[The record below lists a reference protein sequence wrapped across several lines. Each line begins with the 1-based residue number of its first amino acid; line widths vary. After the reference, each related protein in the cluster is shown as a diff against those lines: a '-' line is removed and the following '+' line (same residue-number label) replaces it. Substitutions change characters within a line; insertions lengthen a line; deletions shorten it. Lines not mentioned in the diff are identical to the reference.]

1 MDLILSSIEIL
12 ARWDVMLALLAGSVG
27 GVLIGA
33 IPGVGPAVAIAI
45 LLPATFSMDPI
56 VGLTVLLGIYGS
68 SMYGGSIPAILINT
82 PGTAVNA
89 LTTYDG
95 YPMTTRGEARR
106 ALSLAYSASFFGG
119 IFSVICL
126 ILFAPTLAKIA
137 PMFGSREI
145 FMAALL
151 GLLLVVVAHRGQAL
165 IAAALACFGIFL
177 NTVGLE
183 PVKYTKRFT
192 FDQSWLSG
200 GVNLIVVVLGLF
212 ALSQAFF
219 LLQGDDEKVRMTKLR
234 GGLFQGLREL
244 ARHPRVAGVSGT
256 FGVLMG
262 MIPGVGEFTAQFLSY
277 TYAQKSSK
285 RPQDFGHGSSEGLIA
300 AETANN
306 AVPAAAMV
314 PLLALG
320 IPGEALTAMM
330 LSVFYVHNVVP
341 GPQLFQNDMDFVVA
355 LYLALLLLNV
365 LVLVFLLFAT
375 NQLIKV
381 VKIPNRF
388 LGAAILVLSFVGVYS
403 LRNSFTDCLIAACF
417 GIFGFVL
424 KRLSI
429 PAVPIILGMV
439 LGGIMEVKLRAG
451 MARVKSFPDF
461 FMDGRGDDA
470 SLRPIA
476 VILFIMIIGVLL
488 IHFRRVWLDRKELKE
503 AKWSTKHAS
512 TNFGMHLSR
521 RKDYLLRERGRKV
534 REKHLKYN
542 PRSTDKRS
550 PR

>member
-1 MDLILSSIEIL
+1 MDLFLSAIDILM
-12 ARWDVMLALLAGSVG
+12 RWDVALALLAGSVG

-68 SMYGGSIPAILINT
+68 SMYGGAIPAILINT

-95 YPMTTRGEARR
+95 YPMTARGEPRR

-119 IFSVICL
+119 VFSVICL
-126 ILFAPTLAKIA
+126 ILFAPVLAKVA

-145 FMAALL
+145 FLAALL

-165 IAAALACFGIFL
+165 IAGALACLGIFL
-177 NTVGLE
+177 NSVGME
-183 PVKYTKRFT
+183 PVKYTQRYT
-192 FDQSWLSG
+192 FGQDFLSS

-212 ALSQAFF
+212 ALSQAFV
-219 LLQGDDEKVRMTKLR
+219 LLMDEDEKVHLNKLR
-234 GGLFQGLREL
+234 GGMFQGLREL
-244 ARHPRVAGVSGT
+244 ARHPRVTAVSAS

-262 MIPGVGEFTAQFLSY
+262 MIPGVGEFTAQFMSY
-277 TYAQKSSK
+277 TYAQKTSK
-285 RPQDFGHGSSEGLIA
+285 RPQDFGNGSSEGLIA

-341 GPQLFQNDMDFVVA
+341 GPALFQNDMDFVVA
-355 LYLALLLLNV
+355 LYLALLVLNV

-375 NQLIKV
+375 RSLVQV

-388 LGAAILVLSFVGVYS
+388 LGVCILTLSFVGVYS
-403 LRNSFTDCLIAACF
+403 LRNSATDCLIAAGF
-417 GIFGFVL
+417 GIFGFIL
-424 KRLSI
+424 KRLSL

-451 MARVKSFPDF
+451 MARVKEPLDF
-461 FMDGRGDDA
+461 IN
-470 SLRPIA
+470 RPISF
-476 VILFIMIIGVLL
+476 ILFIIIILVLASHL
-488 IHFRRVWLDRKELKE
+488 LRVWRDRKELKE
-503 AKWSTKHAS
+503 AEWQTKTAS
-512 TNFGMHLSR
+512 TSFGQLMSR
-521 RKDYLLRERGRKV
+521 RKNSFLKDRGKEVRARHSKLLRRLRG
-534 REKHLKYN
+534 LF
-542 PRSTDKRS
+542 
-550 PR
+550 

>member
-1 MDLILSSIEIL
+1 MDLILSAIDIL
-12 ARWDVMLALLAGSVG
+12 MRWDVALALLAGSVG

-68 SMYGGSIPAILINT
+68 SMYGGAIPAILINT

-95 YPMTTRGEARR
+95 YPMTARGEPRR

-126 ILFAPTLAKIA
+126 ILFAPVLAKIA

-151 GLLLVVVAHRGQAL
+151 GLILVVVAHRGQAL
-165 IAAALACFGIFL
+165 IAGTLACFGIFL
-177 NTVGLE
+177 QTIGLE
-183 PVKYTKRFT
+183 PVKYTQRYT
-192 FDQSWLSG
+192 FGQDFLG
-200 GVNLIVVVLGLF
+200 GGINLIVVVLGLF
-212 ALSQAFF
+212 AISQAFV
-219 LLQGDDEKVRMTKLR
+219 LLTDEDEKVQMTRLR
-234 GGLFQGLREL
+234 GGMFQGLREL
-244 ARHPRVAGVSGT
+244 VRHPRVAGVSAT

-262 MIPGVGEFTAQFLSY
+262 MIPGVGEFTAQFMSY
-277 TYAQKSSK
+277 TYAQKTSK
-285 RPQDFGHGSSEGLIA
+285 RPQDFGNGSTEGLIA

-341 GPQLFQNDMDFVVA
+341 GPGLFQNDMDFVVA
-355 LYLALLLLNV
+355 LYLALLVLNV
-365 LVLVFLLFAT
+365 LVLLFLLFAT
-375 NQLIKV
+375 RSLIQV
-381 VKIPNRF
+381 VRIPNRF
-388 LGAAILVLSFVGVYS
+388 LGVCILTLSFVGVYS
-403 LRNSFTDCLIAACF
+403 LRNSATDCVMAAAF
-417 GIFGFVL
+417 GILGYIL
-424 KRLSI
+424 KRLSL
-429 PAVPIILGMV
+429 PSVPIILGMV

-451 MARVKSFPDF
+451 MARVKEPFDF
-461 FMDGRGDDA
+461 ID
-470 SLRPIA
+470 RPVA
-476 VILFIMIIGVLL
+476 FILFCIIIIVLAVHIL
-488 IHFRRVWLDRKELKE
+488 RVLKDRKELKE
-503 AKWSTKHAS
+503 AEWQTNRAS
-512 TNFGMHLSR
+512 TSFGSLMWR
-521 RKDYLLRERGRKV
+521 RRNSFLKDHGKKVRARHSKLLRR
-534 REKHLKYN
+534 L
-542 PRSTDKRS
+542 TDLF
-550 PR
+550 